1 MNKSFLQYMSEDVE
15 DYGTIYLDMDG
26 VLADFIGGLE
36 NAFGTEGAEDFL
48 GTSGSSTKW
57 DSLRKV
63 RGFWKDLPIMPGSR
77 ELFKFVSKYPHETL
91 TAYPKRMPEAQDGK
105 TKFMR
110 TKFKFKGKMNL
121 VMRADKQKYAKNK
134 EGKPNILIDDYI
146 KNIRQFESAGGV
158 GIHHTNASK
167 TINTLKKLGFK

>member
-63 RGFWKDLPIMPGSR
+63 RGFWKHLPIMPG
-77 ELFKFVSKYPHETL
+77 
-91 TAYPKRMPEAQDGK
+91 
-105 TKFMR
+105 
-110 TKFKFKGKMNL
+110 
-121 VMRADKQKYAKNK
+121 
-134 EGKPNILIDDYI
+134 
-146 KNIRQFESAGGV
+146 
-158 GIHHTNASK
+158 
-167 TINTLKKLGFK
+167 